1 MKLKMWAQKKEM
13 RTEML
18 IDNIR
23 SLVWNRSEESG
34 ELTTVVRV
42 LKRIRGYIEDPTAE
56 MTAAKVKA
64 EVQRERG
71 RGTERN

>member
-42 LKRIRGYIEDPTAE
+42 LKRICGYIEDPTAE

>member
-42 LKRIRGYIEDPTAE
+42 LKRIRGYIEDTTAE

>member
-13 RTEML
+13 RPEML

-42 LKRIRGYIEDPTAE
+42 LKRIRGYIEDTTAE

>member
-1 MKLKMWAQKKEM
+1 M
-13 RTEML
+13 
-18 IDNIR
+18 
-23 SLVWNRSEESG
+23 
-34 ELTTVVRV
+34 VRV